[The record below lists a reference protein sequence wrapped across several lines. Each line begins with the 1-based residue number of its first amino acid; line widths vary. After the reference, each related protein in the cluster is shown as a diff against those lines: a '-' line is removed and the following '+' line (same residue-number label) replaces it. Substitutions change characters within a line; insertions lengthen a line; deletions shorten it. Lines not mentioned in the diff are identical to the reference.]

1 MSLMSVLMYNYRIVG
16 NFRGCKYPLQRQ
28 EIQFVGFYFRF
39 SLTSKPRPEIIKYF
53 SVSTWCVTDTHTHYH
68 AFIGK
73 YRIAGIFRRSLISF
87 FSFSFFL
94 NEFIQ
99 NENLT

>member
-1 MSLMSVLMYNYRIVG
+1 MVTKIQSIGIGQKKFMQVGIDVTCMHTNFGGRDFSGFGDKISL
-16 NFRGCKYPLQRQ
+16 
-28 EIQFVGFYFRF
+28 
-39 SLTSKPRPEIIKYF
+39 
-53 SVSTWCVTDTHTHYH
+53 
-68 AFIGK
+68 

-99 NENLT
+99 NENLM

>member
-1 MSLMSVLMYNYRIVG
+1 MELPCFGVPNILPVDGVNMM
-16 NFRGCKYPLQRQ
+16 
-28 EIQFVGFYFRF
+28 
-39 SLTSKPRPEIIKYF
+39 
-53 SVSTWCVTDTHTHYH
+53 
-68 AFIGK
+68 